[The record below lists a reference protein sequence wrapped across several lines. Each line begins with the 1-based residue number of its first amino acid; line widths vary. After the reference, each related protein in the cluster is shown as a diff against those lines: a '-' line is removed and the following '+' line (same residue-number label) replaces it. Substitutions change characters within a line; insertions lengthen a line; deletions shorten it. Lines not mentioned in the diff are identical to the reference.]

1 MKVFK
6 SNHKP
11 SCSSWAS
18 LIKSERTDRKIWVA
32 ALRVVIC
39 LALLSTSVSSNA
51 GQENQPTTYEGFEG
65 RNVTKVDLAASPV
78 RNVEAFR
85 SALKQKAG
93 EPFSMAAIRE
103 SVAALQK
110 TTLFSQVQVRVE
122 PEQSGVKVT
131 FIVQPAFYVGM
142 VYFPGAKA
150 FSYTRLLQAVNI
162 PEETPFTEDLVTKGK
177 DALLRLFQNDG
188 FFAASVEPETQRDAQ
203 HLVVN
208 LLYHCTLNK
217 RAKIGEVTFQGAGEQ
232 QAAEL
237 RGALTSLWARMKGGS
252 LKRGQPYTQARINK
266 SLDYLRRRLEKS
278 GHLTPVVRLTSSD
291 YDAPTRR
298 AHVTFEVQS
307 GPLVSIRVNGA
318 HVWKRTLKRLIPIY
332 SENSVDKELVDEGG
346 RNLVSYFQSKSYF
359 DAKVD
364 SHFDHEDDSIKVV
377 YDVHKGTKHRVEEVH
392 FEGNHYFSDG
402 ELEARIPIKKGHLIL
417 SRGKFS
423 KDLLRKSVAS
433 LTAFYQNEG
442 FAQVKV
448 EPQVRDH
455 EPQIDVTFRIVEGEQ
470 NKVNTLQIVNAN
482 GEQVQPKTNRPLNL
496 APGKPYSRKL
506 LEEDRSEVLAEY
518 LNRGYL
524 NAHFD
529 ATATPASE
537 NPHQFNVIYKIAE
550 GPLAR
555 VGQITLLGAQRAQP
569 KFLRAITDENVKE
582 GQPLSEGKLLSAESE
597 LYNLGVFDWVSIS
610 PLRPIESQDS
620 EEVLIKVHE
629 SKRNTMDVGAGF
641 EVIPRSGNVPV
652 GAVAVPGIPPVSLG
666 NKFTTSQKSF
676 FGPRFSF
683 QFARRDLRGRAE
695 TASIGFVFSRLDQRG
710 TFTYADPRLRGS
722 RWASLFSL
730 SGERTT
736 ENPIYTAELGQAS
749 WQIERILDA
758 KRTKTLRV
766 RYSFQ
771 RTNLSNITI
780 PELVLP
786 QDQRVRLSTFSA
798 EYVRDTRDQPLDAH
812 HGLYQTVSFGVT
824 PTALGSS
831 SNFARFLGQ
840 TAFYLPVKPKLVW
853 ANNFRVGFASPFAG
867 SYVPLSERFFS
878 GGADSLRGFPIN
890 GAGPQR
896 PVTVCSN
903 PSDTSTCTLISV
915 PVGGHMLAIFNT
927 EARFPIPMKYG
938 LGGVVFYDGGNVYS
952 SINFHQF
959 TSNYTNSIGFGFR
972 FHTPVGPLRFDIG
985 HNLNAPPG
993 LSSMQWFVTL
1003 GQAF

>member
-1 MKVFK
+1 MRPGK
-6 SNHKP
+6 SNHN
-11 SCSSWAS
+11 AS
-18 LIKSERTDRKIWVA
+18 RTSPASQIFPFCGIGRGT
-32 ALRVVIC
+32 L
-39 LALLSTSVSSNA
+39 LALLAFVLLGGSGRSEA

-65 RNVTKVDLAASPV
+65 RTVTKVNLAASPV
-78 RNVEAFR
+78 RDVEAFR
-85 SALKQKAG
+85 SMLKQKAG
-93 EPFSMAAIRE
+93 EPFSMVAIRE
-103 SVAALQK
+103 SVTELQK
-110 TTLFSQVQVRVE
+110 TALFSQVQVKVE
-122 PEQSGVKVT
+122 PEHAGVDVT

-142 VYFPGAKA
+142 VYFPGATA
-150 FSYTRLLQAVNI
+150 FSYPRLLQAVNI
-162 PEETPFTEDLVTKGK
+162 PDQTPYTEDLVTKGR
-177 DALLRLFQNDG
+177 DALLRLFRNDG
-188 FFAASVEPETQRDAQ
+188 FFEAAVRAETQRDEK
-203 HLVVN
+203 HLVAN
-208 LLYHCTLNK
+208 LTYHCTLGK
-217 RAKIGEVTFQGAGEQ
+217 RAKIGEVSFRGATEPE
-232 QAAEL
+232 AAEL
-237 RGALTSLWARMKGGS
+237 RGALNSLWARVKGGS
-252 LKRGQPYTQARINK
+252 LKRGQPYTQARITK

-278 GHLTPVVRLTSSD
+278 GHLTPVVRLASSD
-291 YDAPTRR
+291 YDAPTHR
-298 AHVTFEVQS
+298 AHVTFEVRP
-307 GPLVSIRVNGA
+307 GPLVTIRVNGA
-318 HVWKRTLKRLIPIY
+318 HVWKRSLKRLIPIY
-332 SENSVDKELVDEGG
+332 DENSVDKELVEEGG

-364 SHFDHEDDSIKVV
+364 SHFERQDDSIKVV
-377 YDVHKGTKHRVEEVH
+377 YDVHKGNKHRVEGVH

-402 ELEARIPIKKGHLIL
+402 ELEARIPIKKGRLIL
-417 SRGKFS
+417 SRGKYS
-423 KDLLRKSVAS
+423 NELVRKSVAS

-442 FAQVKV
+442 FAKVKV

-455 EPQIDVTFRIVEGEQ
+455 EPQVDVTFRISEGVQ
-470 NKVNTLQIVNAN
+470 DQVNSLLVVDAANAP
-482 GEQVQPKTNRPLNL
+482 VQPKTSKPLNL
-496 APGKPYSRKL
+496 APGKPYSRKH
-506 LEEDRSEVLAEY
+506 LEDDRSQVLAEY

-529 ATATPASE
+529 STATPAPE
-537 NPHQFNVIYKIAE
+537 DPHRLDVVYKIDE

-555 VGQITLLGAQRAQP
+555 IGQVTLLGAQRAQP
-569 KFLRAITDENVKE
+569 KFLRSITGADVKE
-582 GQPLSEGKLLSAESE
+582 GQPLSEGKLLTSESE
-597 LYNLGVFDWVSIS
+597 LYNLGVFDWASIS
-610 PLRPIESQDS
+610 PLRPIEGQDS
-620 EEVLIKVHE
+620 EEVLVKVHE

-652 GAVAVPGIPPVSLG
+652 GAVAVPGLPPVSLG
-666 NKFTTSQKSF
+666 NKFRTSQQSF

-710 TFTYADPRLRGS
+710 TLTYSDPRLRGS
-722 RWASLFSL
+722 RWASLFSV

-758 KRTKTLRV
+758 KRTKTLRF

-786 QDQRVRLSTFSA
+786 QDQRLRLSTFSA

-831 SNFARFLGQ
+831 SNFTRFLGQ
-840 TAFYLPVKPKLVW
+840 TAFYLPMKPWLVW
-853 ANNFRVGFASPFAG
+853 ANNFRVGLASPFAG

-903 PSDTSTCTLISV
+903 PSDSSTCSLISV
-915 PVGGHMLAIFNT
+915 PVGGHMLAIVNT
-927 EARFPIPMKYG
+927 EARFPIPLKDG
-938 LGGVVFYDGGNVYS
+938 LGGAVFYDGGNVYS
-952 SINFHQF
+952 AINFHQF
-959 TSNYTNSIGFGFR
+959 TSNYTNSIGFGIR
-972 FHTPVGPLRFDIG
+972 YHTPVGPLRVDIG

-993 LSSMQWFVTL
+993 VKSTQWFVTL